1 MEISFCDL
9 RAKEVVNICDGKLL
23 GNIVDLVFDSCSARI
38 TGIVVPGERNF
49 FSFFK
54 NNQDI
59 FIPFNKIC
67 KIGKDV
73 ILVELNPMNNPQI
86 AAQSTTTDSKNN
98 EEQKCKEMKDYRERN
113 ENKCYNLDC
122 YKTRII

>member
-9 RAKEVVNICDGKLL
+9 IAKEVVNICDGKLL

-98 EEQKCKEMKDYRERN
+98 EEQTQDIPTN
-113 ENKCYNLDC
+113 
-122 YKTRII
+122 